1 MAFLATEKYYLKPI
15 QELPSGKGFADIV
28 YLPNISFKDR
38 LPELIIELKY
48 KQRAIS
54 AIEQIKERHYAS
66 KINEFADSA
75 LYVGINYD
83 PKTKEHECIIEEVE
97 FK

>member
-38 LPELIIELKY
+38 LPALIIELKY
-48 KQRAIS
+48 KQKAIS
-54 AIEQIKERHYAS
+54 AIEQIKERHYDS
-66 KINEFADSA
+66 KIREFADSI

-83 PKTKEHECIIEEVE
+83 PQTKYHECIIEEVE
-97 FK
+97 LK